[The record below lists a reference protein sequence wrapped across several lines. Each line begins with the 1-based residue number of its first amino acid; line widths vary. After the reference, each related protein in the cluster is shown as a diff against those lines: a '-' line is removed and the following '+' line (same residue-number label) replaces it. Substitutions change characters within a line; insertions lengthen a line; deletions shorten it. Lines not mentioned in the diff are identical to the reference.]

1 MGWKC
6 VFYVEYRRSGKN
18 IDYTVCI
25 IRDPLPRRFD
35 LKKKAEKPLKIAA
48 DIGKMKMGWT
58 PLSNGG
64 FIVP

>member
-1 MGWKC
+1 MRVLRRIPTKRKK
-6 VFYVEYRRSGKN
+6 YRLYSLYN
-18 IDYTVCI
+18 PV
-25 IRDPLPRRFD
+25 PLPWQIPN
-35 LKKKAEKPLKIAA
+35 LKNVGKPLKIAA